1 MSDTQTAA
9 AENKHKSR
17 KEEAIE
23 FLRTVIVFVAVALLL
38 RATVVEAFKIP
49 SSSMEPTLEIGDH
62 ILVNKLSYG
71 LRLPFVTESI
81 YNFRTPRRYDVV
93 VFTLPEDSGVNI
105 IKRVIGTPGDT
116 VEVKGTQVFVNGEPL
131 KDDVYGRWVLGGKKD
146 FGPAKVPPGHVF
158 MMGDN
163 RDQSRD
169 SRFWTDPDETPAPFL
184 EISRIKGRAFIIYWN
199 SGLKFDHLFDI
210 IR

>member
-1 MSDTQTAA
+1 MSETQTAA
-9 AENKHKSR
+9 TENKPKSL
-17 KEEAIE
+17 KEEILE
-23 FLRTVIVFVAVALLL
+23 FVRTIIVFIAVALLL
-38 RATVVEAFKIP
+38 RASVVEAFKIP

-71 LRLPFVTESI
+71 LRLPFVTESV
-81 YNFRTPRRYDVV
+81 YSFRTPKRYDVV
-93 VFTLPEDSGVNI
+93 VFTLPEDSGTNI

-116 VEVKGTQVFVNGEPL
+116 VEVKGTQVFINGEPL
-131 KDDVYGRWVLGGKKD
+131 KDDIYARWVLGGKKD
-146 FGPAKVPPGHVF
+146 FGPEKVPPGHVF

-169 SRFWTDPDETPAPFL
+169 SRFWTGPDETPSPFL

-199 SGLKFDHLFDI
+199 SAFKFDHLFNI